1 MHNNYHFLKHLA
13 AELKTKLS
21 GMDLLVCFSQ
31 EKDEL
36 MLGFAKNETEV
47 FLKCTLKPEFS
58 CITVQ
63 NEFAR
68 ARKNTVNLWEELY
81 GLEVL
86 DSTVFENE
94 RALKIELQNHY
105 LLIIK
110 LFGNRPNLLVYKNEE
125 QMAIFNNSLISDK
138 NLKISDFQKKAD
150 FSFEHFI
157 SLNGDY
163 KKVFFTFGKNVFS
176 YINPKL
182 ENLEIEEK
190 WKSIQV
196 FLKDLESPTYH
207 IGIFNELPA
216 LCLFPIE
223 EPKYIF
229 TNAIEAINAF
239 YLFYQKEYTF
249 SNQKNTF
256 LNTLIKEKLKTESY
270 LKNTDAKLK
279 ALKSGQ
285 SKEIIANILMANLH
299 NIKDDLTEVELFNF
313 YNDQPIVIKLKKE
326 LSPQKNAENYYRKSK
341 NEKIE
346 VEIIEKNI
354 ETAFNKIIEIE
365 GQIADIESTEH
376 FKDLK
381 NTLKSQKKTEAEK
394 ESPKSL
400 FKEFNIE
407 GHLILVGK
415 NAKNNDI
422 LTLKHAQKEDYWLHA
437 RDCSGSHVVIKRK
450 NKENLPNHIIEYAAS
465 LAAFYSKRKNE
476 SVVPVIFTQKKFVRK
491 TKGLADGKVIVDKES
506 TIMIEPFD
514 PEK

>member
-13 AELKTKLS
+13 TELKTKLS
-21 GMDLLVCFSQ
+21 GMELHACFSQ

-36 MLGFAKNETEV
+36 MLAFTKNETEV

-68 ARKNTVNLWEELY
+68 ARKNTVNLWEEIY
-81 GLEVL
+81 GLAVINCL
-86 DSTVFENE
+86 VFENE
-94 RALKIELQNHY
+94 RALKIELQNNY

-110 LFGNRPNLLVYKNEE
+110 LFGNRPNLLVYKNNE
-125 QMAIFNNSLISDK
+125 QIAIFNNSLISDK
-138 NLKISDFQKKAD
+138 NLKLSDFKKDAD
-150 FSFEHFI
+150 FSLAYFK

-176 YINPKL
+176 YLNPKL
-182 ENLEIEEK
+182 ENLNMDEK
-190 WKSIQV
+190 WNYIQDFIKELDNPSYNV
-196 FLKDLESPTYH
+196 
-207 IGIFNELPA
+207 GIFNELPA

-223 EPKYIF
+223 EPKYQF
-229 TNAIEAINAF
+229 NTGIEAINAF

-249 SNQKNTF
+249 SNQKNAF
-256 LNTLIKEKLKTESY
+256 LNTLTKEKQKTESY
-270 LKNTDAKLK
+270 LKNTEAKLNT
-279 ALKSGQ
+279 LKSGQ

-299 NIKDDLTEVELFNF
+299 IIEDGLTEIELMNF
-313 YNDQPIVIKLKKE
+313 YTDEPITIKLKKE

-346 VEIIEKNI
+346 VESIEKNI
-354 ETAFNKIIEIE
+354 ALAFNKIVEIE

-376 FKDLK
+376 FKELK
-381 NTLKSQKKTEAEK
+381 NTLKSQKKTESEK

-400 FKEFNIE
+400 FKEFMKE

-415 NAKNNDI
+415 NAKNNDT